1 MERTSSRTS
10 HSETFSS
17 RGMGGSSIHERGFVR
32 RSRGDGAVGQDLR
45 AAYEHV
51 GTVLASFSNMKLV
64 SLFAVAA
71 LSLGS
76 TREVVAQASTS
87 SAANPPPSSYGAAPN
102 PWVDPNA
109 YPAYGYPAT
118 ATVPQVPPLEA
129 APLPAVESGG
139 PTSPGLIVA
148 GVFMMLAGSGGLIA
162 GGYLF
167 GGGTD
172 NCDALLSAA
181 ETASPTA
188 DTSSIPDDTTIAACQ
203 AEVTRKVAGTVSMIS
218 GGAFLLAGLPLLIV
232 GATPEDAPTQV
243 SFKVGPTGG
252 GLEVRF

>member
-1 MERTSSRTS
+1 
-10 HSETFSS
+10 
-17 RGMGGSSIHERGFVR
+17 
-32 RSRGDGAVGQDLR
+32 
-45 AAYEHV
+45 
-51 GTVLASFSNMKLV
+51 MKLL
-64 SLFAVAA
+64 SLLAVAA

-76 TREVVAQASTS
+76 AREVVAQAS
-87 SAANPPPSSYGAAPN
+87 APGAAPVAAPPSTN

-109 YPAYGYPAT
+109 YAAAYGSYAAPT
-118 ATVPQVPPLEA
+118 TVPA
-129 APLPAVESGG
+129 APVAAPPPPIVESGG
-139 PTSPGLIVA
+139 PTSPGLIVT
-148 GVFMMLAGSGGLIA
+148 GVFMMLVGSGGLIA

-181 ETASPTA
+181 ESASPTA
-188 DTSSIPDDTTIAACQ
+188 DASSIPDDNTIAGCQ

>member
-1 MERTSSRTS
+1 
-10 HSETFSS
+10 
-17 RGMGGSSIHERGFVR
+17 
-32 RSRGDGAVGQDLR
+32 
-45 AAYEHV
+45 
-51 GTVLASFSNMKLV
+51 MKPL
-64 SLFAVAA
+64 SLLAVAA

-76 TREVVAQASTS
+76 AREVAAQAS
-87 SAANPPPSSYGAAPN
+87 PPPQPATVTTN

-109 YPAYGYPAT
+109 YGYGAGYGYAPT
-118 ATVPQVPPLEA
+118 PVPA
-129 APLPAVESGG
+129 APVAAPAPPVVESGG
-139 PTSPGLIVA
+139 PTSPGLIVT
-148 GVFMMLAGSGGLIA
+148 GVFMMLVGSGGLIA

-218 GGAFLLAGLPLLIV
+218 GGAFFLAGLPLLIV

-243 SFKVGPTGG
+243 SFKIGPTSG

>member
-1 MERTSSRTS
+1 
-10 HSETFSS
+10 
-17 RGMGGSSIHERGFVR
+17 
-32 RSRGDGAVGQDLR
+32 
-45 AAYEHV
+45 
-51 GTVLASFSNMKLV
+51 MKLLAV
-64 SLFAVAA
+64 VAVAA
-71 LSLGS
+71 LSFGS
-76 TREVVAQASTS
+76 AREAVAQAS
-87 SAANPPPSSYGAAPN
+87 ANGAAPQPAPAGPN
-102 PWVDPNA
+102 PWVDPNNPYAGYA
-109 YPAYGYPAT
+109 YPAPTPVPAPV
-118 ATVPQVPPLEA
+118 APPP
-129 APLPAVESGG
+129 APVVESAG
-139 PTSPGLIVA
+139 PTSPGLIVT
-148 GVFMMLAGSGGLIA
+148 GVFMMLAGGGGLIA

-172 NCDALLSAA
+172 NCDALLRAA

-188 DTSSIPDDTTIAACQ
+188 DASSLPDDNTIAACQ